1 MVRNAEQPLADAAQA
16 HRARS
21 AGHLSGLRAVEPG
34 AGRSG
39 QPSPGRL
46 HRAAGIPDGDAGC
59 CGRRRQ
65 RAFAACARSGLQS
78 RRRPAEAVRDLA
90 HPCIA
95 ARARGA
101 LPRRRIRAAFS
112 CRRARRARLRVRAH
126 VGRGLRRDDR
136 AAAHLHAARR
146 EAESSSDRRRGME
159 RHVRRRLAAA
169 AAACVGRRADWD
181 GGRAERR
188 ALAAGRDPGAVAGGA
203 ACGAQGR
210 DVVRSRLPSHGPAGG
225 APVCGGVIMQRCAT
239 NRAPAMMMT
248 EPESR
253 PPLDDG
259 AATMAPSKPTAPVLA
274 LDAERVRPYIPRTVQ
289 QHLADDPDSQSW
301 IAEGTAAFVDI
312 SGFTQLSE
320 QLARKGREG
329 AEQIT
334 DVVGGSFESI
344 LAVAYQNEGGLLKF
358 GGDALLLWFHGE
370 DHAERACRATVLMR
384 RVLEDVGRIEL
395 PGAQVTLQMSQGVHS
410 GQFHFFAVGTA
421 HIEFLP
427 VGPAWSRLAAL
438 EREAGGGEILIS
450 AETAALVPAEC
461 VGAAKGPGLLL
472 QKEPPG
478 ETGTLKLTEPPAVP
492 PETLVRCLSPAIRTH
507 VLGGGGM
514 PEHRPVTIAF
524 IRFEGTDAL
533 IEDRGVPATAEA
545 LHKLVSAVET
555 AVEEQ
560 GVSFLAS
567 DVDADGGKLILTGG
581 APKITGNDEERMLL
595 ALTRI
600 AASDL
605 PLPIRIG
612 VHRGAVFAGD
622 IGPKY
627 RRTYTVMGDAVNLT
641 ARLMAKAEPGKIY
654 ATGDV
659 LERSTTQF
667 ETTKLEPFVVKG
679 KAEPVQAWSVG
690 RAQSS
695 KARQVLSQRLP

>member
-1 MVRNAEQPLADAAQA
+1 V
-16 HRARS
+16 
-21 AGHLSGLRAVEPG
+21 
-34 AGRSG
+34 
-39 QPSPGRL
+39 
-46 HRAAGIPDGDAGC
+46 
-59 CGRRRQ
+59 
-65 RAFAACARSGLQS
+65 
-78 RRRPAEAVRDLA
+78 
-90 HPCIA
+90 
-95 ARARGA
+95 
-101 LPRRRIRAAFS
+101 
-112 CRRARRARLRVRAH
+112 
-126 VGRGLRRDDR
+126 
-136 AAAHLHAARR
+136 
-146 EAESSSDRRRGME
+146 
-159 RHVRRRLAAA
+159 
-169 AAACVGRRADWD
+169 
-181 GGRAERR
+181 
-188 ALAAGRDPGAVAGGA
+188 
-203 ACGAQGR
+203 
-210 DVVRSRLPSHGPAGG
+210 
-225 APVCGGVIMQRCAT
+225 
-239 NRAPAMMMT
+239 
-248 EPESR
+248 
-253 PPLDDG
+253 
-259 AATMAPSKPTAPVLA
+259 
-274 LDAERVRPYIPRTVQ
+274 
-289 QHLADDPDSQSW
+289 
-301 IAEGTAAFVDI
+301 
-312 SGFTQLSE
+312 
-320 QLARKGREG
+320 
-329 AEQIT
+329 
-334 DVVGGSFESI
+334 
-344 LAVAYQNEGGLLKF
+344 
-358 GGDALLLWFHGE
+358 
-370 DHAERACRATVLMR
+370 
-384 RVLEDVGRIEL
+384 
-395 PGAQVTLQMSQGVHS
+395 
-410 GQFHFFAVGTA
+410 
-421 HIEFLP
+421 
-427 VGPAWSRLAAL
+427 
-438 EREAGGGEILIS
+438 
-450 AETAALVPAEC
+450 LVPAEC
-461 VGAAKGPGLLL
+461 VGAAKGQGLLL

-679 KAEPVQAWSVG
+679 KAEAVQAWSVG

-695 KARQVLSQRLP
+695 KARQV